1 VLSSSPPQ
9 DVLLASQ
16 GRRSIETEEM
26 NMAIPRW
33 IIGTV
38 AVGAL
43 ALGAAACGDDDDG
56 AGPAEPSTATA
67 DSPAESSTSAPEAPA
82 TVVDVA
88 ASNEDFSTLVTA
100 VEAADLAETLSG
112 DGPFTVFAPV
122 NDAFAGLPEDTLDS
136 LLLPEN
142 QDQLTAVLTYHVV
155 PLEAMSDDLSDGM
168 TVTTVQGQP
177 LTVGVS
183 DAGVTLTDASGN
195 TVSVVQ
201 ADIEAGN
208 GVVHVIDEVLL
219 PAAG

>member
-1 VLSSSPPQ
+1 
-9 DVLLASQ
+9 
-16 GRRSIETEEM
+16 M
-26 NMAIPRW
+26 NMALPRW

-38 AVGAL
+38 AVGVL
-43 ALGAAACGDDDDG
+43 ALGAAACGDDDG
-56 AGPAEPSTATA
+56 AAPEEPSTAMA
-67 DSPAESSTSAPEAPA
+67 ESPAESGTSAPESPA

-88 ASNEDFSTLVTA
+88 ASNDDFSTLVTA
-100 VEAADLAETLSG
+100 VDSAGLAETLSG

-122 NDAFAGLPEDTLDS
+122 NDAFAALPPGTLDS

-142 QDQLTAVLTYHVV
+142 QDQLAAVLTYHVV
-155 PLEAMSDDLSDGM
+155 PQEAMSDDLSDGM

-177 LTVGVS
+177 LTVGVT
-183 DAGVTLTDASGN
+183 DAGVTLTDATGN

-208 GVVHVIDEVLL
+208 GVVHIIDGVLI

>member
-1 VLSSSPPQ
+1 
-9 DVLLASQ
+9 
-16 GRRSIETEEM
+16 
-26 NMAIPRW
+26 MALPRW
-33 IIGTV
+33 IIGPV

-43 ALGAAACGDDDDG
+43 ALGAAACGNDNG
-56 AGPAEPSTATA
+56 AAPEEPSPAVA
-67 DSPAESSTSAPEAPA
+67 DSSAESGASAPDSPA

-88 ASNEDFSTLVTA
+88 TSNEDFSTLVTA
-100 VEAADLAETLSG
+100 VEAAGLAETLSG

-122 NDAFAGLPEDTLDS
+122 NDAFAALPAGTVDS

-142 QDQLTAVLTYHVV
+142 QDQLTGVLTYHVV
-155 PLEAMSDDLSDGM
+155 PTEAMSGDLSDGM

-183 DAGVTLTDASGN
+183 DAGVTLTDGTGN

>member
-1 VLSSSPPQ
+1 VLSSPRAIAKGTPN
-9 DVLLASQ
+9 
-16 GRRSIETEEM
+16 IETEEM
-26 NMAIPRW
+26 NMALPRW

-43 ALGAAACGDDDDG
+43 ALGAAACGDDDD
-56 AGPAEPSTATA
+56 AAPEEPSTATT
-67 DSPAESSTSAPEAPA
+67 DTPAESGGSASESPA

-88 ASNEDFSTLVTA
+88 ASNDDFSTLVTA
-100 VEAADLAETLSG
+100 VEAAGLAETLNG

-122 NDAFAGLPEDTLDS
+122 NDAFAALPAGTLDT

-142 QDQLTAVLTYHVV
+142 EDQLTAVLTYHVV
-155 PLEAMSDDLSDGM
+155 PQEAMSSDLRDGM
-168 TVTTVQGQP
+168 TITTVQGQP

-183 DAGVTLTDASGN
+183 DTGVTLTDASGN
-195 TVSVVQ
+195 AVSVVQ

-208 GVVHVIDEVLL
+208 GVVHVIDGVLL

>member
-1 VLSSSPPQ
+1 
-9 DVLLASQ
+9 
-16 GRRSIETEEM
+16 
-26 NMAIPRW
+26 MALPRW
-33 IIGTV
+33 IIGTA

-43 ALGAAACGDDDDG
+43 ALGAAACGDDDD
-56 AGPAEPSTATA
+56 AAPEEPSTATA
-67 DSPAESSTSAPEAPA
+67 DAPAESGGSAAESPA

-88 ASNEDFSTLVTA
+88 ASNDDFSTLVTA
-100 VEAADLAETLSG
+100 VEAAGLAETLNG

-122 NDAFAGLPEDTLDS
+122 NDAFAALPAGTLDT

-142 QDQLTAVLTYHVV
+142 EDQLTAVLTYHVV
-155 PLEAMSDDLSDGM
+155 PMEAMSDDLSDGM
-168 TVTTVQGQP
+168 TITTVQGQP

-183 DAGVTLTDASGN
+183 DTGVTLTDASGN
-195 TVSVVQ
+195 AVSVVQ

>member
-1 VLSSSPPQ
+1 
-9 DVLLASQ
+9 
-16 GRRSIETEEM
+16 
-26 NMAIPRW
+26 MALPRW

-38 AVGAL
+38 AVGVL
-43 ALGAAACGDDDDG
+43 ALGAAACGDDDG
-56 AGPAEPSTATA
+56 AAPEEPSSAVA
-67 DSPAESSTSAPEAPA
+67 ESPAESGTSAPESPA

-88 ASNEDFSTLVTA
+88 ASNDDFSTLVTA
-100 VEAADLAETLSG
+100 VDSAGLAETLSG

-122 NDAFAGLPEDTLDS
+122 NDAFAALPPGTLDS

-155 PLEAMSDDLSDGM
+155 PQEAMADDLTDGM

-177 LTVGVS
+177 LTVGVT
-183 DAGVTLTDASGN
+183 DAGVTLTDATGN

-208 GVVHVIDEVLL
+208 GVVHVIDGVLI

>member
-1 VLSSSPPQ
+1 
-9 DVLLASQ
+9 VLLASQ

-183 DAGVTLTDASGN
+183 DAGVTLTDANGN

>member
-1 VLSSSPPQ
+1 
-9 DVLLASQ
+9 
-16 GRRSIETEEM
+16 
-26 NMAIPRW
+26 MALPRW
-33 IIGTV
+33 IIGPV

-43 ALGAAACGDDDDG
+43 ALGAAACGNDNG
-56 AGPAEPSTATA
+56 AAPEEPSPAVA
-67 DSPAESSTSAPEAPA
+67 DSSAESGASAPDSPA

-88 ASNEDFSTLVTA
+88 TSNEDFSTLVTA
-100 VEAADLAETLSG
+100 VEAAGLAETLSG

-122 NDAFAGLPEDTLDS
+122 NDAFAALPAGTVDS

-142 QDQLTAVLTYHVV
+142 QDQLTGVLTYHVV
-155 PLEAMSDDLSDGM
+155 PKEAMSGDLSDGM

-183 DAGVTLTDASGN
+183 DAGVTLTDGTGN

>member
-1 VLSSSPPQ
+1 
-9 DVLLASQ
+9 
-16 GRRSIETEEM
+16 
-26 NMAIPRW
+26 MALPRW

-38 AVGAL
+38 AVGVL
-43 ALGAAACGDDDDG
+43 ALGAAACGDDDG
-56 AGPAEPSTATA
+56 AAPEEPSTTMAE
-67 DSPAESSTSAPEAPA
+67 SPAESGTSAPESPA

-88 ASNEDFSTLVTA
+88 ASNDDFSTLVTA
-100 VEAADLAETLSG
+100 VDSADLAETLSG

-122 NDAFAGLPEDTLDS
+122 NDAFAALPPGTLDS

-155 PLEAMSDDLSDGM
+155 PQEAMSDDLSDGM

-177 LTVGVS
+177 LTVGVT
-183 DAGVTLTDASGN
+183 DAGVTLTDATGN

-208 GVVHVIDEVLL
+208 GVVHIIDGVLI

>member
-1 VLSSSPPQ
+1 
-9 DVLLASQ
+9 
-16 GRRSIETEEM
+16 
-26 NMAIPRW
+26 MALPRW

-38 AVGAL
+38 AVGVL
-43 ALGAAACGDDDDG
+43 ALGAAACGDDDG
-56 AGPAEPSTATA
+56 AAPEEPSTAMA
-67 DSPAESSTSAPEAPA
+67 ESPAESGTSAPESPA

-88 ASNEDFSTLVTA
+88 ASNDDFSTLVTA
-100 VEAADLAETLSG
+100 VDSAGLAETLSG

-122 NDAFAGLPEDTLDS
+122 NDAFAALPPGTLDS

-142 QDQLTAVLTYHVV
+142 QDQLAAVLTYHVV
-155 PLEAMSDDLSDGM
+155 PQEAMSDDLSDGM

-177 LTVGVS
+177 LTVGVT
-183 DAGVTLTDASGN
+183 DAGVTLTDATGN

-208 GVVHVIDEVLL
+208 GVVHIIDGVLI

>member
-1 VLSSSPPQ
+1 
-9 DVLLASQ
+9 
-16 GRRSIETEEM
+16 
-26 NMAIPRW
+26 MALPRW

-38 AVGAL
+38 AVGVL
-43 ALGAAACGDDDDG
+43 ALGAAACGDDDG
-56 AGPAEPSTATA
+56 AAPEEPSTAVA
-67 DSPAESSTSAPEAPA
+67 ESPAESGTSAPESPA

-88 ASNEDFSTLVTA
+88 ASNDDFSTLVTA
-100 VEAADLAETLSG
+100 VDSAGLAETLSG

-122 NDAFAGLPEDTLDS
+122 NDAFAALPPGTLDS

-155 PLEAMSDDLSDGM
+155 PQEAMADDLTDGM

-177 LTVGVS
+177 LTVGVT
-183 DAGVTLTDASGN
+183 DAGVTLTDATGN

-208 GVVHVIDEVLL
+208 GVVHVIDGVLI